1 MPQAL
6 SLHLLTSVKS
16 QTESTRQTP
25 IATGTECQTESTATV
40 LWRTE
45 IEIPTAG
52 HSSWDFFIYRLRKVT
67 LRYYL

>member
-25 IATGTECQTESTATV
+25 IATGTESKPRARLQYYGV
-40 LWRTE
+40 L
-45 IEIPTAG
+45 
-52 HSSWDFFIYRLRKVT
+52 K
-67 LRYYL
+67 